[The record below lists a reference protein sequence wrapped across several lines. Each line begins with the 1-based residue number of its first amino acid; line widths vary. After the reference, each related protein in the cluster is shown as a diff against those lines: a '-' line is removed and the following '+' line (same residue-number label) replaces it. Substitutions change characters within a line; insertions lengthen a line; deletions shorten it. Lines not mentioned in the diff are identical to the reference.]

1 VLLLAYLLLLDLC
14 CCQVWENGDFV
25 AGYSVWTRD
34 QVTATVHVE
43 APQPGMPD
51 QRGTFALS
59 ITPPGMI
66 LSTALC
72 HKYTDGLHFKQNYWQ
87 NVKRGAV
94 PFLCGKLS
102 AAGSASRTLT
112 FCLTL

>member
-1 VLLLAYLLLLDLC
+1 MWENADFVAEHLAVVVATAAAAAAAYV
-14 CCQVWENGDFV
+14 QVWENGDFV

-59 ITPPGMI
+59 ITPPG
-66 LSTALC
+66 A
-72 HKYTDGLHFKQNYWQ
+72 G
-87 NVKRGAV
+87 
-94 PFLCGKLS
+94 CG
-102 AAGSASRTLT
+102 RD
-112 FCLTL
+112 CN